1 MKDLIEDIKEYG
13 TAFAMELPDGLCR
26 LSPERVLSFVKKD
39 DDPYEP
45 FITNIVQLTQE
56 DKETGEELLLDLF
69 MYSRF
74 FVYLSNE
81 GIYLRLSPTEL
92 KIYKQIND
100 NTIAEGYGTEV

>member
-13 TAFAMELPDGLCR
+13 TAFTIELPDGLCR
-26 LSPERVLSFVKKD
+26 LSPARVLSFIRKD
-39 DDPYEP
+39 NDPYDP
-45 FITNIVQLTQE
+45 FIANIVQLTQE

-81 GIYLRLSPTEL
+81 GKYLRLSPTEL
-92 KIYKQIND
+92 KIYKQSNNNIL
-100 NTIAEGYGTEV
+100 EGYGTEV